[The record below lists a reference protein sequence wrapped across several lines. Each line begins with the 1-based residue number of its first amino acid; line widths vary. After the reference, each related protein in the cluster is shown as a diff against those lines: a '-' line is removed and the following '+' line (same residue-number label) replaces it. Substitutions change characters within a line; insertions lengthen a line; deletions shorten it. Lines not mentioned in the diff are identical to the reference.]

1 MKISS
6 IICEYNPMHA
16 GHKFHIRKTLENGAD
31 KIIAVMSG
39 EFVQRG
45 DLAIFPFEERKKIA
59 LENGISEV
67 IELPIR
73 YVLSPAEEFAMG
85 AVSILND
92 LGYVDELSFGS
103 ECGDLA
109 VLEKAAELSTRYTN
123 SPEIKALLKSGL
135 NYPRAMKEL
144 TQCDV
149 FDTPNNTL
157 AIEYLKSLKKLNSR
171 IKPFTVKRNFDF
183 KSSSEIR
190 DGLLEQGI
198 SEFKIQENLFEQ
210 NISESEIREIMSSH
224 NVSADKLPYRSIY
237 NLETEILEKVKDI
250 SLEDLRRIPN
260 IGNQGLEYRIKKVA
274 NTASTLDELLFG
286 IKTKRY
292 TMARIKRL
300 VLCVLLGIYNN

>member
-16 GHKFHIRKTLENGAD
+16 GHKFHIQETLKNGAD

-45 DLAIFPFEERKKIA
+45 DLAIYPFEERKKIA
-59 LENGISEV
+59 LENGIDEV
-67 IELPIR
+67 IELPVR

-85 AVSILND
+85 AVSILD
-92 LGYVDELSFGS
+92 SLGYVNELSFGS
-103 ECGDLA
+103 ECGDLE
-109 VLEKAAELSTRYTN
+109 VLKKAAELSERYTN

-157 AIEYLKSLKKLNSR
+157 AIEYLKSLKKLNSE
-171 IKPFTVKRNFDF
+171 IKPFTVKRNFEF
-183 KSSSEIR
+183 ESSSEIR
-190 DGLLEQGI
+190 EGLSG
-198 SEFKIQENLFEQ
+198 
-210 NISESEIREIMSSH
+210 
-224 NVSADKLPYRSIY
+224 RSIY
-237 NLETEILEKVKDI
+237 DFEDEILKKVREI

-260 IGNQGLEYRIKKVA
+260 IGNQGLEYRIKKITK
-274 NTASTLDELLFG
+274 TAQTLDELFFG

-292 TMARIKRL
+292 TMARIKRI
-300 VLCVLLGIYNN
+300 VLCVYLGIYND